1 MKILFDLGLNL
12 SMIDSIKKQIKQIE
26 NDNYDDYF
34 VKTLIQEIN
43 GISVEIQFDYTSNE
57 VYVREC

>member
-26 NDNYDDYF
+26 NENYDDYF
-34 VKTLIQEIN
+34 VKTLVLEISN
-43 GISVEIQFDYTSNE
+43 TIVEIQFNYESDE
-57 VYVREC
+57 VFVREC

>member
-12 SMIDSIKKQIKQIE
+12 SMTDSIKKQIKQIE

>member
-12 SMIDSIKKQIKQIE
+12 SIIDSIKKQIRQIE

-34 VKTLIQEIN
+34 VKTLIQEIS
-43 GISVEIQFDYTSNE
+43 GITVEMQFDYTSNE
-57 VYVREC
+57 VYVREL

>member
-12 SMIDSIKKQIKQIE
+12 SMTDSIKKQIKQIE

-43 GISVEIQFDYTSNE
+43 GISVEMQFDYTSNE

>member
-12 SMIDSIKKQIKQIE
+12 SMIDSIKKQIKRIE
-26 NDNYDDYF
+26 DENYDDYF
-34 VKTLIQEIN
+34 VKSLIQEIS
-43 GISVEIQFDYTSNE
+43 GITVEMQFDYTSNE

>member
-34 VKTLIQEIN
+34 VKSLIQEIN
-43 GISVEIQFDYTSNE
+43 GVVVEMQFDYTANE

>member
-34 VKTLIQEIN
+34 VKSLIQEIN
-43 GISVEIQFDYTSNE
+43 GTLIEMQFDYTSNE
-57 VYVREC
+57 VYVREL

>member
-34 VKTLIQEIN
+34 VKSLIQEIN
-43 GISVEIQFDYTSNE
+43 GISVEMQFDYTSNE